1 MLLPLVIKVYNK
13 FEFINKGDFHISQEE
28 YEESYNAYMMALSYN
43 SNNEFAIDMK
53 IENLVVLLLNDV
65 YKFLQINEHVIAYEI
80 LSYIQ
85 NISRFDENSK
95 ALMDIVQTKLE
106 NDRLKGIRERV
117 GKILSNDRQFVLKAD
132 SNDIFLGDSL
142 NKVIKIIDNPFKMLS
157 REKLN
162 NKYDMLFIDIN
173 DVKYK
178 LFFKNQI
185 LIDVEREL

>member
-1 MLLPLVIKVYNK
+1 ML
-13 FEFINKGDFHISQEE
+13 FINKGDFHISQEE

-117 GKILSNDRQFVLKAD
+117 GKILSDDRQFVLKAD